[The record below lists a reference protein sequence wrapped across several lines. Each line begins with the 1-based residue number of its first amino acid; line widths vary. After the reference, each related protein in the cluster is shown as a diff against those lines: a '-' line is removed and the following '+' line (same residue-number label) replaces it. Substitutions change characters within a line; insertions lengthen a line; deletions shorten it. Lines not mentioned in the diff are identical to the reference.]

1 MAAPSAADS
10 PSRSWTSAAAE
21 APLDIAAPAW
31 AEVAGDPSAEPP
43 TPSWTGGAAENPAPS
58 PSRPAACRG
67 ISWTPAETNALIA
80 VWGDERLQDV
90 LEGNLRNSHI
100 FDRISQALREMGYE
114 RSANQCKERIKRKQ
128 ELDSSSGEIK
138 TGSGNPQQ
146 TLKRCYSRVKER
158 GRGKRTCNYTFQQ
171 LEQVFGRVPVV
182 WEPHAYQPVL
192 IDSSGLYQDTKSD
205 TINLDE
211 SREVQPTQLEDWGNQ
226 KPDLLI
232 KQELLMNQKQEL
244 QAYQKQDLS
253 VYQDADEDIEEM
265 NFVKKKPPARHNSTE
280 NMQKPE
286 ILQALTALLD
296 AVQPRWQEFQSYDDL
311 SNTHFTNKLGIF
323 AIGYNTRWVEDIRYH
338 YAEISSQVLVG
349 KRLKEYLNPDK
360 PEGKVIAMKRQKMN
374 WKKVYY
380 KLFEI
385 TKSEARCLELHFAFE
400 WIPIAL
406 SRAAGDNTIQYLL
419 PGGIPDTNGLYVIGC
434 EEAEGEVFSPRRDY
448 GIRVLPRVSLRR
460 DSGGATAGPSLLENE
475 LADSGEMKSK
485 IRYCYLGLA
494 EETTIRQCILQ
505 HFQPP
510 VKMMSIETCTINSFL
525 SENCRAG
532 AISRSI
538 YIKFIEVEKESL
550 SAGCVLECLEKAM
563 GYSLRFTK

>member
-21 APLDIAAPAW
+21 TPLDIAAPAW

-43 TPSWTGGAAENPAPS
+43 TPSWTGGAADNPAPS

-114 RSANQCKERIKRKQ
+114 RSANQCKERIK
-128 ELDSSSGEIK
+128 
-138 TGSGNPQQ
+138 

-182 WEPHAYQPVL
+182 WEPNTYQPVL

-205 TINLDE
+205 TINLDD

-265 NFVKKKPPARHNSTE
+265 NFVKKKPPTRHNSTD

-296 AVQPRWQEFQSYDDL
+296 AVQPRWQEFQSYDEL
-311 SNTHFTNKLGIF
+311 SSMQFTNKLGIF

-349 KRLKEYLNPDK
+349 KRLKEYLNPEK
-360 PEGKVIAMKRQKMN
+360 PEGKLIAIKRQKMN

-448 GIRVLPRVSLRR
+448 GIRVLPRVTLRR
-460 DSGGATAGPSLLENE
+460 DSGGNTAGPSLLESE
-475 LADSGEMKSK
+475 LVDSSEVKSK

-494 EETTIRQCILQ
+494 EEATIRHCILQ

-510 VKMMSIETCTINSFL
+510 VKMLGLETCTINSFL
-525 SENCRAG
+525 AENCRAG

-538 YIKFIEVEKESL
+538 YIKFIEVEKEYL
-550 SAGCVLECLEKAM
+550 SAGCVIECLEKAM

>member
-21 APLDIAAPAW
+21 APLEIAPPAW
-31 AEVAGDPSAEPP
+31 AELAGDPSAEPAN
-43 TPSWTGGAAENPAPS
+43 PSWTSGPAENPAPS

-114 RSANQCKERIKRKQ
+114 RSANQCKERIK
-128 ELDSSSGEIK
+128 
-138 TGSGNPQQ
+138 

-244 QAYQKQDLS
+244 QTYQKQDLS
-253 VYQDADEDIEEM
+253 TYQDADEDIEEM
-265 NFVKKKPPARHNSTE
+265 NFVKKKPAARHNSTE

-296 AVQPRWQEFQSYDDL
+296 AVQPRWQEIQSYDDL
-311 SNTHFTNKLGIF
+311 NNAHFTNKLGIF

-338 YAEISSQVLVG
+338 YAEISSQALVG

-406 SRAAGDNTIQYLL
+406 SRAAGDNAIQYLL

-434 EEAEGEVFSPRRDY
+434 EETEGEVFSPRRDY

-475 LADSGEMKSK
+475 LVDCGEMKSK
-485 IRYCYLGLA
+485 IRYCYLGIA

-510 VKMMSIETCTINSFL
+510 VKMLSIETCTINSFL

>member
-1 MAAPSAADS
+1 MAAPRAADS
-10 PSRSWTSAAAE
+10 PSRSWPSAAADTPLE
-21 APLDIAAPAW
+21 IVAPTW
-31 AEVAGDPSAEPP
+31 SEVVGDPVSEPP
-43 TPSWTGGAAENPAPS
+43 TPSWTSVVVENPAPS
-58 PSRPAACRG
+58 PSRPPACRG

-114 RSANQCKERIKRKQ
+114 RSANQCKERIK
-128 ELDSSSGEIK
+128 
-138 TGSGNPQQ
+138 

-171 LEQVFGRVPVV
+171 LEQVFGRMPVV
-182 WEPHAYQPVL
+182 WEQHAYQPVL
-192 IDSSGLYQDTKSD
+192 IDSSGLYQDTKPS
-205 TINLDE
+205 TINLEE
-211 SREVQPTQLEDWGNQ
+211 SQGVQPTELEDWRNQ
-226 KPDLLI
+226 KEDLFI
-232 KQELLMNQKQEL
+232 KQELLLNQKQEL
-244 QAYQKQDLS
+244 QVYQDLS
-253 VYQDADEDIEEM
+253 VYQDAIEDVEEM
-265 NFVKKKPPARHNSTE
+265 GFVKKKPPAWRNSTE

-286 ILQALTALLD
+286 ILQSLMALLD
-296 AVQPRWQEFQSYDDL
+296 SIHPRWQDFQSYDDF
-311 SNTHFTNKLGIF
+311 SSMYFGNKLGIF

-338 YAEISSQVLVG
+338 YAEISSQVPVG

-360 PEGKVIAMKRQKMN
+360 AEGKVIAVKRQKLN

-406 SRAAGDNTIQYLL
+406 SRAASDNTVQYLL

-434 EEAEGEVFSPRRDY
+434 EETEGGDISPQQDY
-448 GIRVLPRVSLRR
+448 GITASLQQVS
-460 DSGGATAGPSLLENE
+460 SGSTAGLSLLENE
-475 LADSGEMKSK
+475 VSDASNVKSK
-485 IRYCYLGLA
+485 IRYCYLGVA
-494 EETTIRQCILQ
+494 EEKTIRQCILQ

-510 VKMMSIETCTINSFL
+510 VKMLGMETCSINSFL
-525 SENCRAG
+525 SENCQTG

-538 YIKFIEVEKESL
+538 YIKFIEVEKEYL
-550 SAGCVLECLEKAM
+550 SSGCVQECLEKAM

>member
-1 MAAPSAADS
+1 MAAPRAADS
-10 PSRSWTSAAAE
+10 PSRSWPSAAADTPLE
-21 APLDIAAPAW
+21 IVAPTW
-31 AEVAGDPSAEPP
+31 SEVVGDPVSEPP
-43 TPSWTGGAAENPAPS
+43 TPSWTSVVVENPAPS
-58 PSRPAACRG
+58 PSRPPACRG

-114 RSANQCKERIKRKQ
+114 RSANQCKERIK
-128 ELDSSSGEIK
+128 
-138 TGSGNPQQ
+138 

-171 LEQVFGRVPVV
+171 LEQVFGRMPVV
-182 WEPHAYQPVL
+182 WEQHAYQPVL
-192 IDSSGLYQDTKSD
+192 IDSSGLYQDTKPS
-205 TINLDE
+205 TINLEE
-211 SREVQPTQLEDWGNQ
+211 SQGVQPTELEDWRNQ
-226 KPDLLI
+226 KEDLFI
-232 KQELLMNQKQEL
+232 KQELLLNQKQEL
-244 QAYQKQDLS
+244 QVYQDLS
-253 VYQDADEDIEEM
+253 VYQDAIEDVEM
-265 NFVKKKPPARHNSTE
+265 GFVKKKPPAWRNSTE

-286 ILQALTALLD
+286 ILQSLMALLD
-296 AVQPRWQEFQSYDDL
+296 SIHPRWQDFQSYDDF
-311 SNTHFTNKLGIF
+311 SSMYFGNKLGIF

-338 YAEISSQVLVG
+338 YAEISSQVPVG

-360 PEGKVIAMKRQKMN
+360 AEGKVIAVKRQKLN

-406 SRAAGDNTIQYLL
+406 SRAASDNTVQYLL

-434 EEAEGEVFSPRRDY
+434 EETEGGDISPQQDY
-448 GIRVLPRVSLRR
+448 GITASLQQVS
-460 DSGGATAGPSLLENE
+460 SGSTAGLSLLENE
-475 LADSGEMKSK
+475 VSDASNVKSK
-485 IRYCYLGLA
+485 IRYCYLGVA
-494 EETTIRQCILQ
+494 EEKTIRQCILQ

-510 VKMMSIETCTINSFL
+510 VKMLGMETCSINSFL
-525 SENCRAG
+525 SENCQTG

-538 YIKFIEVEKESL
+538 YIKFIEVEKEYL
-550 SAGCVLECLEKAM
+550 SSGCVQECLEKAM

>member
-10 PSRSWTSAAAE
+10 PSRSWPSAAAD
-21 APLDIAAPAW
+21 APPEIAAPTW
-31 AEVAGDPSAEPP
+31 SEVEADPSTDPP
-43 TPSWTGGAAENPAPS
+43 TPSWTSGVVENPAPS

-114 RSANQCKERIKRKQ
+114 RSANQCKERIK
-128 ELDSSSGEIK
+128 
-138 TGSGNPQQ
+138 

-182 WEPHAYQPVL
+182 WEPHTYQPVL
-192 IDSSGLYQDTKSD
+192 IDSSGLYQDAKSD
-205 TINLDE
+205 TINLEE
-211 SREVQPTQLEDWGNQ
+211 SREVQPTELEDWGNQ

-244 QAYQKQDLS
+244 QAYQKQDTS
-253 VYQDADEDIEEM
+253 VYQDADEDVEM
-265 NFVKKKPPARHNSTE
+265 SFVKKKPPARRDSTE

-296 AVQPRWQEFQSYDDL
+296 SVQPRWQEFQSYDDL
-311 SNTHFTNKLGIF
+311 GSTHFTNKLGIF

-338 YAEISSQVLVG
+338 YAEISSQVPVG

-360 PEGKVIAMKRQKMN
+360 PEGKVIAVKRQKMN

-406 SRAAGDNTIQYLL
+406 SRAAGDNTVQYLL

-434 EEAEGEVFSPRRDY
+434 EDAEGEVFSPRRDY

-460 DSGGATAGPSLLENE
+460 DSGGASAGPSLLENE
-475 LADSGEMKSK
+475 LGGEVKSK
-485 IRYCYLGLA
+485 IRYCYLGVA
-494 EETTIRQCILQ
+494 EEKTIRQCILQ

-510 VKMMSIETCTINSFL
+510 VKMLGMESCTINNFL

-550 SAGCVLECLEKAM
+550 SAGCVIECLEKAM

>member
-21 APLDIAAPAW
+21 APLEIVAPAW
-31 AEVAGDPSAEPP
+31 ADVAGDPSAEPP
-43 TPSWTGGAAENPAPS
+43 TPSWTSGAAENPAPS

-114 RSANQCKERIKRKQ
+114 RSANQCKERIK
-128 ELDSSSGEIK
+128 
-138 TGSGNPQQ
+138 

-211 SREVQPTQLEDWGNQ
+211 SREVQPTQLEDWGSQ
-226 KPDLLI
+226 KPDLPI

-244 QAYQKQDLS
+244 QTYQKQDLS
-253 VYQDADEDIEEM
+253 AYQDADEDVEEM
-265 NFVKKKPPARHNSTE
+265 NFVKKKPAARHNSIE

-286 ILQALTALLD
+286 ILQALMALLD

-311 SNTHFTNKLGIF
+311 SSTHFTNKLGIF

-338 YAEISSQVLVG
+338 YTEISSQVLVG

-406 SRAAGDNTIQYLL
+406 SRAAGDNAIQYLL

-434 EEAEGEVFSPRRDY
+434 EETEGEGFSPRRDY

-475 LADSGEMKSK
+475 LVDCGEMKSK
-485 IRYCYLGLA
+485 IRYCYLGIA

-510 VKMMSIETCTINSFL
+510 VKMLSIETCTINSFL

>member
-10 PSRSWTSAAAE
+10 PSRSWPSAAAD
-21 APLDIAAPAW
+21 APPEIAAPTW
-31 AEVAGDPSAEPP
+31 SEVEADPSTDPP
-43 TPSWTGGAAENPAPS
+43 TPSWTSGVVENPAPS

-114 RSANQCKERIKRKQ
+114 RSANQCKERIK
-128 ELDSSSGEIK
+128 
-138 TGSGNPQQ
+138 

-182 WEPHAYQPVL
+182 WEPHTYQPVL
-192 IDSSGLYQDTKSD
+192 IDSSGLYQDAKSD
-205 TINLDE
+205 TINLEE
-211 SREVQPTQLEDWGNQ
+211 SREVQPTELEDWGNQ

-244 QAYQKQDLS
+244 QAYQKQDTS
-253 VYQDADEDIEEM
+253 VYQDADEDVEEM
-265 NFVKKKPPARHNSTE
+265 SFVKKKPPARRDSTE

-296 AVQPRWQEFQSYDDL
+296 SVQPRWQEFQSYDDL
-311 SNTHFTNKLGIF
+311 GSTHFTNKLGIF

-338 YAEISSQVLVG
+338 YAEISSQVPVG

-360 PEGKVIAMKRQKMN
+360 PEGKVIAVKRQKMN

-406 SRAAGDNTIQYLL
+406 SRAAGDNTVQYLL

-434 EEAEGEVFSPRRDY
+434 EDAEGEVFSPRRDY

-460 DSGGATAGPSLLENE
+460 DSGGASAGPSLLENE
-475 LADSGEMKSK
+475 LGGEVKSK
-485 IRYCYLGLA
+485 IRYCYLGVA
-494 EETTIRQCILQ
+494 EEKTIRQCILQ

-510 VKMMSIETCTINSFL
+510 VKMLGMESCTINNFL

-550 SAGCVLECLEKAM
+550 SAGCVIECLEKAM

>member
-1 MAAPSAADS
+1 MAAPRAADS
-10 PSRSWTSAAAE
+10 PSRSWPSAAAD
-21 APLDIAAPAW
+21 APLEIVSPTW
-31 AEVAGDPSAEPP
+31 SEVACNPSSEPP
-43 TPSWTGGAAENPAPS
+43 TPSWTSVVVENPAPS
-58 PSRPAACRG
+58 PSRPPACRG

-114 RSANQCKERIKRKQ
+114 RSANQCKERIK
-128 ELDSSSGEIK
+128 
-138 TGSGNPQQ
+138 

-182 WEPHAYQPVL
+182 WEQHAYQPVL
-192 IDSSGLYQDTKSD
+192 IDSSGLYQDTKPV
-205 TINLDE
+205 TINLEE
-211 SREVQPTQLEDWGNQ
+211 SREVQPTELENWGNQ
-226 KPDLLI
+226 KPELFI
-232 KQELLMNQKQEL
+232 KQELLLNEKQEL
-244 QAYQKQDLS
+244 QTYQRQDLS
-253 VYQDADEDIEEM
+253 VYQDADEDVEVM
-265 NFVKKKPPARHNSTE
+265 NFVRKKPTAQRDSTE

-286 ILQALTALLD
+286 ILKALTALLD
-296 AVQPRWQEFQSYDDL
+296 VVQPKWQDFQSYDEL
-311 SNTHFTNKLGIF
+311 GSMYLANKLGIF

-338 YAEISSQVLVG
+338 YAEISSQVPVG
-349 KRLKEYLNPDK
+349 KRLKEYLNPERS
-360 PEGKVIAMKRQKMN
+360 EGKVIAVKRQKMN

-380 KLFEI
+380 KIFEI

-406 SRAAGDNTIQYLL
+406 SRAASDNVVQYLL

-434 EEAEGEVFSPRRDY
+434 EEAEGESLSPRRDY
-448 GIRVLPRVSLRR
+448 GIRVLPRVSLQR
-460 DSGGATAGPSLLENE
+460 DSGGTTAGPSLQQNE
-475 LADSGEMKSK
+475 LSDGSEMKLK
-485 IRYCYLGLA
+485 IRYCYLGVA
-494 EETTIRQCILQ
+494 EEKTIRQCILQ

-510 VKMMSIETCTINSFL
+510 AKMLAVEMCTINNFL
-525 SENCRAG
+525 SENCQSG

-538 YIKFIEVEKESL
+538 YIKFIEVEKEYL
-550 SAGCVLECLEKAM
+550 SSGCVQECLEKAM

>member
-10 PSRSWTSAAAE
+10 PSPSWPSAAAS
-21 APLDIAAPAW
+21 APPEIAAPAW
-31 AEVAGDPSAEPP
+31 PEVVSAAGQAAADDSQAPGWTTGPP
-43 TPSWTGGAAENPAPS
+43 LLDNPAPS
-58 PSRPAACRG
+58 PSRPSACRG

-114 RSANQCKERIKRKQ
+114 RSANQCKERIK
-128 ELDSSSGEIK
+128 
-138 TGSGNPQQ
+138 

-182 WEPHAYQPVL
+182 WEPHTYQPVL
-192 IDSSGLYQDTKSD
+192 IDSSGLYQDTKSH

-211 SREVQPTQLEDWGNQ
+211 SREAQPTELEDWEIQ

-232 KQELLMNQKQEL
+232 KQELLVNPNQEL
-244 QAYQKQDLS
+244 QVYQKPDLS
-253 VYQDADEDIEEM
+253 VYQDADEDVEEM
-265 NFVKKKPPARHNSTE
+265 SFVKKKPPARRDSTE

-286 ILQALTALLD
+286 ILQALTALMES
-296 AVQPRWQEFQSYDDL
+296 VQPRWQEIQSYEDL
-311 SNTHFTNKLGIF
+311 GSTHVTNKLGIF

-338 YAEISSQVLVG
+338 YAEISSQVPVV

-360 PEGKVIAMKRQKMN
+360 PEGKVIAVKRQKMN

-406 SRAAGDNTIQYLL
+406 SRAAGDNTVQYLL

-448 GIRVLPRVSLRR
+448 GVRVLPRVSLRR
-460 DSGGATAGPSLLENE
+460 DSGGTTAGPSLLENE
-475 LADSGEMKSK
+475 LTDGGELKSR
-485 IRYCYLGLA
+485 IRYCYLGVA
-494 EETTIRQCILQ
+494 EEKTIRQCILQ

-510 VKMMSIETCTINSFL
+510 VKMLGMETCTINSFL

-538 YIKFIEVEKESL
+538 YIKFIEVEKEYL

>member
-1 MAAPSAADS
+1 MAAPRAADS
-10 PSRSWTSAAAE
+10 PSRSWPSAAAD
-21 APLDIAAPAW
+21 APLEIVAPTW
-31 AEVAGDPSAEPP
+31 SEVVGDPASEPP
-43 TPSWTGGAAENPAPS
+43 TPSWTSVVVENPAPS
-58 PSRPAACRG
+58 PSRPPACRG

-114 RSANQCKERIKRKQ
+114 RSANQCKERIK
-128 ELDSSSGEIK
+128 
-138 TGSGNPQQ
+138 

-182 WEPHAYQPVL
+182 WEQHAYQPVL
-192 IDSSGLYQDTKSD
+192 IDSSGLYQDAKPG
-205 TINLDE
+205 TINLEE
-211 SREVQPTQLEDWGNQ
+211 SREVQPTELEDWGNQ
-226 KPDLLI
+226 KQDLLI

-244 QAYQKQDLS
+244 QSYQRQDLS
-253 VYQDADEDIEEM
+253 VYQDADEDVEM
-265 NFVKKKPPARHNSTE
+265 NLVKKKPPARRESTE

-286 ILQALTALLD
+286 ILQALMALLD
-296 AVQPRWQEFQSYDDL
+296 SVHPRWQDFQSYDDL
-311 SNTHFTNKLGIF
+311 GSTYFANKLGIF

-338 YAEISSQVLVG
+338 YAEISSQVPVG

-360 PEGKVIAMKRQKMN
+360 PEGKVIAVKRQKMN

-406 SRAAGDNTIQYLL
+406 SRAASDNTVQYLL

-434 EEAEGEVFSPRRDY
+434 EEAEDENLSPRRDY
-448 GIRVLPRVSLRR
+448 GIRVLPRVSLQR
-460 DSGGATAGPSLLENE
+460 DSSGSTAGPSLLENE
-475 LADSGEMKSK
+475 VNDASEMKSK
-485 IRYCYLGLA
+485 IHYCYLGVA
-494 EETTIRQCILQ
+494 EEQTIRQCILQ

-510 VKMMSIETCTINSFL
+510 VKMLGMETCSINSFL

-538 YIKFIEVEKESL
+538 YIKFIEVEKEYL
-550 SAGCVLECLEKAM
+550 SSGCVQECLEKAM

>member
-1 MAAPSAADS
+1 MAAPRAADS
-10 PSRSWTSAAAE
+10 PSRSWPSAAAD
-21 APLDIAAPAW
+21 APLEIVAPTW
-31 AEVAGDPSAEPP
+31 SEVVGDPVSEPP
-43 TPSWTGGAAENPAPS
+43 TPSWTSVVVENPAPS
-58 PSRPAACRG
+58 PSRPPACRG

-114 RSANQCKERIKRKQ
+114 RSANQCKERIK
-128 ELDSSSGEIK
+128 
-138 TGSGNPQQ
+138 

-182 WEPHAYQPVL
+182 WEQHAYQPVL
-192 IDSSGLYQDTKSD
+192 IDSSGLYQDAKPG
-205 TINLDE
+205 TINLEE
-211 SREVQPTQLEDWGNQ
+211 SREVQPTELEDWGNQ
-226 KPDLLI
+226 KQDLLI

-244 QAYQKQDLS
+244 QSYQRQDLS
-253 VYQDADEDIEEM
+253 VYQDADEDVEEM
-265 NFVKKKPPARHNSTE
+265 NLVKKKPPARRESTE

-296 AVQPRWQEFQSYDDL
+296 SVHPRWQDFQSYDDL
-311 SNTHFTNKLGIF
+311 GSTYFANKLGIF
-323 AIGYNTRWVEDIRYH
+323 AVGYNTRWVEDIRYH
-338 YAEISSQVLVG
+338 YAEISSQVPVG
-349 KRLKEYLNPDK
+349 KRLKEYFNPDK
-360 PEGKVIAMKRQKMN
+360 PEGKVIAIKRQKMN

-406 SRAAGDNTIQYLL
+406 SRAASDNTVQYLL
-419 PGGIPDTNGLYVIGC
+419 PGGIPDTNGLYVIGY
-434 EEAEGEVFSPRRDY
+434 EEAEGENLSPRRDY
-448 GIRVLPRVSLRR
+448 GIRVLPRVSLQR
-460 DSGGATAGPSLLENE
+460 DSSGTTAGPSLLENE
-475 LADSGEMKSK
+475 VSDASEMKSK
-485 IRYCYLGLA
+485 IRYCYLGVA
-494 EETTIRQCILQ
+494 EEQTIRQCILQ

-510 VKMMSIETCTINSFL
+510 VKMLGMETCSINSFL
-525 SENCRAG
+525 SENCQAG

-538 YIKFIEVEKESL
+538 YIKFIEVEKEYL
-550 SAGCVLECLEKAM
+550 SSGCVQECLEKAM

>member
-1 MAAPSAADS
+1 MAAPRAADS
-10 PSRSWTSAAAE
+10 PSRSWPSAAADASLQVV
-21 APLDIAAPAW
+21 APTW
-31 AEVAGDPSAEPP
+31 SEVSGDPSSEPP
-43 TPSWTGGAAENPAPS
+43 TPSWTSAAVENPAPS
-58 PSRPAACRG
+58 PSRPPACRG

-114 RSANQCKERIKRKQ
+114 RSANQCKERIK
-128 ELDSSSGEIK
+128 
-138 TGSGNPQQ
+138 

-192 IDSSGLYQDTKSD
+192 IDSSGLYQDSKPV
-205 TINLDE
+205 TINLEE
-211 SREVQPTQLEDWGNQ
+211 SQEAQPTELEDWRNE

-232 KQELLMNQKQEL
+232 KQEVLVNQRQEL
-244 QAYQKQDLS
+244 QAHPRQDLT
-253 VYQDADEDIEEM
+253 VYQDADEDVEEM
-265 NFVKKKPPARHNSTE
+265 NFVKKKPEARQDSTE

-286 ILQALTALLD
+286 ILQALMALLD
-296 AVQPRWQEFQSYDDL
+296 LVQPRWQDFQSYDDL
-311 SNTHFTNKLGIF
+311 SSTYFANKLGIF

-338 YAEISSQVLVG
+338 YAEISSQVPVG
-349 KRLKEYLNPDK
+349 KRLKEYLSPEK
-360 PEGKVIAMKRQKMN
+360 PEGKVISAKRQKMN
-374 WKKVYY
+374 WKKVYF
-380 KLFEI
+380 KVFEI

-406 SRAAGDNTIQYLL
+406 SRAASDNIVQYLL

-434 EEAEGEVFSPRRDY
+434 EEAEGEVFSPRRDC
-448 GIRVLPRVSLRR
+448 GIRVLPRVSLQH
-460 DSGGATAGPSLLENE
+460 DSRGTTAGPSLLENDLNQGSE
-475 LADSGEMKSK
+475 TKSK
-485 IRYCYLGLA
+485 VRYCYLGVA
-494 EETTIRQCILQ
+494 EEKTIRQCILQ

-510 VKMMSIETCTINSFL
+510 VKVLAVETCTINSFL
-525 SENCRAG
+525 SENCQPG

-538 YIKFIEVEKESL
+538 YIKFIEVEKEYL
-550 SAGCVLECLEKAM
+550 SSGCVQECLEKAM

>member
-1 MAAPSAADS
+1 MAAPRAADS
-10 PSRSWTSAAAE
+10 PSRSWPSAAADASLQIV
-21 APLDIAAPAW
+21 APTW
-31 AEVAGDPSAEPP
+31 TEVAGDPASEPP
-43 TPSWTGGAAENPAPS
+43 TPSWSSGAVENPAPS

-114 RSANQCKERIKRKQ
+114 RSANQCKERIK
-128 ELDSSSGEIK
+128 
-138 TGSGNPQQ
+138 

-192 IDSSGLYQDTKSD
+192 IDSSGLYQDTKPV
-205 TINLDE
+205 TINLEE
-211 SREVQPTQLEDWGNQ
+211 SREAQPTELEDCRNE

-232 KQELLMNQKQEL
+232 KQEVLMNPRPEL
-244 QAYQKQDLS
+244 QVYQRQDLA
-253 VYQDADEDIEEM
+253 VYQDADQDVEM
-265 NFVKKKPPARHNSTE
+265 NFVKKKPEARHDSTE

-286 ILQALTALLD
+286 IVQALMALLD
-296 AVQPRWQEFQSYDDL
+296 LVQPRWHDFQSFDDL
-311 SNTHFTNKLGIF
+311 SSTYFANKLGIF

-338 YAEISSQVLVG
+338 YTEISSQVPVG
-349 KRLKEYLNPDK
+349 KRLKEYLSPEK
-360 PEGKVIAMKRQKMN
+360 PEGKVISAKRQKMN

-380 KLFEI
+380 KIFEI

-406 SRAAGDNTIQYLL
+406 SRAANDNNVQYLL

-448 GIRVLPRVSLRR
+448 GIKVLPRVSLQH
-460 DSGGATAGPSLLENE
+460 DSGSTTAGPSLLEND
-475 LADSGEMKSK
+475 LNQGSAMKSK
-485 IRYCYLGLA
+485 IRYCYLGVA
-494 EETTIRQCILQ
+494 EEKTICQCILQ

-510 VKMMSIETCTINSFL
+510 VKMLAVETCTINSFL
-525 SENCRAG
+525 SENCQPG

-538 YIKFIEVEKESL
+538 YIKFIEVEKEYL
-550 SAGCVLECLEKAM
+550 SSGCVQECLEKAM